1 MSGGAIKKLR
11 KIKIKEQLKQQ
22 RVDKQVKE
30 IVDSL
35 HEEMVNMGD
44 EQLKELSQGIIDL
57 VDEEKDE
64 E

>member
-22 RVDKQVKE
+22 RVDKQVNE

-35 HEEMVNMGD
+35 HEEMANMND
-44 EQLKELSQGIIDL
+44 EQLKELSQAIIDL
-57 VDEEKDE
+57 VDEKKDE

>member
-22 RVDKQVKE
+22 RVDKQANE

-35 HEEMVNMGD
+35 HEEMVNMND
-44 EQLKELSQGIIDL
+44 EQLKELSQAIIDL

>member
-1 MSGGAIKKLR
+1 MIKKQR

-22 RVDKQVKE
+22 RVDKQVNE

-35 HEEMVNMGD
+35 HEEVVNMND
-44 EQLKELSQGIIDL
+44 EQLKELSQAIIDL

>member
-22 RVDKQVKE
+22 RVDKQTKE

-35 HEEMVNMGD
+35 HEEIVNMD
-44 EQLKELSQGIIDL
+44 DKQLKELSQTIIDL

-64 E
+64 K